1 MSDPSQGRGD
11 AAFPVFRE
19 ATGARLE
26 AHEDE
31 DAPARVL
38 QCLRQWGRN
47 VYSFDALEAGLE
59 HWFDPAGDGAVA
71 FARAGRWRVVVGAPI
86 CPRERLA
93 EVAAAFSDDARRH
106 HQQAVFFGVSDRF
119 VEVLPVPGFDW
130 IQIGMQPSWDPR
142 EWLGVMATS
151 PDLRRRVRRAAKA
164 AITVSEVSWRDLS
177 EGCALR
183 IEAERLLGEWQDGH
197 RMPPMRFMVTVD
209 LFSALPERRFFV
221 ARQNGR
227 LVGLLVGVPIY
238 GRGGWLLD
246 DLLVDRRD
254 APGTSEA
261 LIDLAFTTLGA
272 EGVSYASLGL
282 VALAGLGA
290 GRPAPLPHP
299 ILGAAFN
306 ASVRWLNGLYSFH
319 GIYSFRDKLQPTA
332 WEPVYMAARPRVHVL
347 TLLGVLSAFSGG
359 SLMWFGAHAARRLAA
374 TAVKAL
380 RGR

>member
-1 MSDPSQGRGD
+1 MS
-11 AAFPVFRE
+11 E
-19 ATGARLE
+19 
-26 AHEDE
+26 
-31 DAPARVL
+31 RVL
-38 QCLRQWGRN
+38 DCLRQWGRN
-47 VYSFDALEAGLE
+47 VYSFDALEPGLD
-59 HWFDPAGDGAVA
+59 HWFASEGDGVVA
-71 FARAGRWRVVVGAPI
+71 FARAGRWRIVVGAPI

-93 EVAAAFSDDARRH
+93 EVANTFIDDARRH
-106 HQQAVFFGVSDRF
+106 REQVVFFGVSDRF
-119 VEVLPVPGFDW
+119 LEVLPVPGFDW

-142 EWLGVMATS
+142 EWTRIMASS
-151 PDLRRRVRRAAKA
+151 PDLRRRVRRAARA
-164 AITVSEVSWRDLS
+164 GITVSEAPWRELA
-177 EGCALR
+177 EGSPLR
-183 IEAERLLGEWQDGH
+183 AQAEGLLADWQDGH

-209 LFSALPERRFFV
+209 LFSALAERRFFV
-221 ARQNGR
+221 ARQDGR
-227 LVGLLVGVPIY
+227 LVGLLAGVPIY

-246 DLLVDRRD
+246 DLLVVRRD

-272 EGVSYASLGL
+272 EGVAYASLGL

-290 GRPAPLPHP
+290 GRSQPRPHP

-332 WEPVYMAARPRVHVL
+332 WEPVYMAARPRVHAG

-359 SLMWFGAHAARRLAA
+359 NLLRFGLQAAACLARASLKG
-374 TAVKAL
+374 L